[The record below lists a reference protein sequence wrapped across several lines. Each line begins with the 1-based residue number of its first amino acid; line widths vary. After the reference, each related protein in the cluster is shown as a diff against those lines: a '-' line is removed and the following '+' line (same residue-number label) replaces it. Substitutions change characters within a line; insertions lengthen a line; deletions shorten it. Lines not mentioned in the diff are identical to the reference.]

1 MARLSEAE
9 VRERLKALSGWAHKG
24 DAIEKAYKLATFAK
38 SMELV
43 NRVAALAEKADH
55 HPDIL
60 IQYDRVTLTLS
71 SHDSG
76 GLTARDFSL
85 AQQIDG

>member
-9 VRERLKALSGWAHKG
+9 IRDRLKALSGWAHKG
-24 DAIEKAYKLATFAK
+24 DAIKKAYKLDAFAK
-38 SMELV
+38 SMEFV

-76 GLTARDFSL
+76 GLTAKDFDL